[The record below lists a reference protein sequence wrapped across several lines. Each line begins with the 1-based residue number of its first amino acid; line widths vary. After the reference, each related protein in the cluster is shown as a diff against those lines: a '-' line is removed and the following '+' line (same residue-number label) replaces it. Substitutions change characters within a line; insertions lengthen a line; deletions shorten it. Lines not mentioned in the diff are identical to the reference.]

1 MSAAIKCGLRV
12 VRGVDWE
19 WDNQDGG
26 EGHVGT
32 VVDVGGKGNSKN
44 PSQTVVVVWDS
55 GVRANYRVGFDG
67 KDDLRVLDS
76 APAGKN

>member
-1 MSAAIKCGLRV
+1 
-12 VRGVDWE
+12 
-19 WDNQDGG
+19 
-26 EGHVGT
+26 
-32 VVDVGGKGNSKN
+32 
-44 PSQTVVVVWDS
+44 VVVVWDS